1 MKKVYAFIPARI
13 GSKRIKRKNL
23 MNFKGKP
30 LINWTIEAA
39 IKSKIFN
46 KIYVSADHI
55 DIYNKIKNNKKI
67 VKLYR
72 PKYLSKSNSK
82 IETLLMYY
90 IKKKIIY
97 NKNVTLVLL
106 QPTSPLRNYKIIKTI
121 VNFFF
126 KKRLSSLIT
135 VSKLVN
141 NFIIRKNHKIIN
153 RKIKFSKIYL
163 NGAMYINNIDNFL
176 KYKKFNNN
184 ESFYYLMEKKFS
196 LDIDTHGDIKTFFN

>member
-1 MKKVYAFIPARI
+1 
-13 GSKRIKRKNL
+13 
-23 MNFKGKP
+23 
-30 LINWTIEAA
+30 
-39 IKSKIFN
+39 
-46 KIYVSADHI
+46 
-55 DIYNKIKNNKKI
+55 
-67 VKLYR
+67 
-72 PKYLSKSNSK
+72 
-82 IETLLMYY
+82 MYY

-196 LDIDTHGDIKTFFN
+196 LDIDTHGDIKLSSIKS

>member
-90 IKKKIIY
+90 IKKIIY

-106 QPTSPLRNYKIIKTI
+106 QPTSHRNYKIIKTI
-121 VNFFF
+121 VNFF
-126 KKRLSSLIT
+126 
-135 VSKLVN
+135 
-141 NFIIRKNHKIIN
+141 
-153 RKIKFSKIYL
+153 
-163 NGAMYINNIDNFL
+163 
-176 KYKKFNNN
+176 
-184 ESFYYLMEKKFS
+184 
-196 LDIDTHGDIKTFFN
+196 

>member
-30 LINWTIEAA
+30 LINWTIEVQLNP
-39 IKSKIFN
+39 KFT

-82 IETLLMYY
+82 IETLLMY
-90 IKKKIIY
+90 
-97 NKNVTLVLL
+97 
-106 QPTSPLRNYKIIKTI
+106 
-121 VNFFF
+121 
-126 KKRLSSLIT
+126 
-135 VSKLVN
+135 
-141 NFIIRKNHKIIN
+141 
-153 RKIKFSKIYL
+153 
-163 NGAMYINNIDNFL
+163 
-176 KYKKFNNN
+176 
-184 ESFYYLMEKKFS
+184 
-196 LDIDTHGDIKTFFN
+196 

>member
-1 MKKVYAFIPARI
+1 
-13 GSKRIKRKNL
+13 

-55 DIYNKIKNNKKI
+55 DIYNKSKNNKKI

-121 VNFFF
+121 VNFF
-126 KKRLSSLIT
+126 
-135 VSKLVN
+135 
-141 NFIIRKNHKIIN
+141 
-153 RKIKFSKIYL
+153 
-163 NGAMYINNIDNFL
+163 
-176 KYKKFNNN
+176 
-184 ESFYYLMEKKFS
+184 
-196 LDIDTHGDIKTFFN
+196 